1 VAFVRRKI
9 DVTFSLS
16 PDAKD
21 TKFVGT
27 NSSTVKLSGLRCSA
41 KISKAGGPSDCTMDL
56 TIWGMTKSQMNQL
69 STLGMQINLVPKNE
83 VVLEAGDDK
92 TGMTTVFV
100 GYILAAYAD
109 FKSAPEV
116 SFHISAHA
124 GLPQSVIPA
133 VASSFK
139 GSADVATIMAS
150 LATKM
155 GFEFENNGVDAKLSN
170 PYFSGSYRTQA
181 QACAEAAGITVFFD
195 LRKLI
200 IWPKNGSRGG
210 QIPIVSPATGMKGYP
225 SYTAYGIMLETL
237 FNPSINFG
245 NKIKVESD
253 LPAACGEWA
262 VYNLDHALEAEM
274 PNGQW
279 FSTIFAYNPKFP
291 TPVLR

>member
-1 VAFVRRKI
+1 MAFVRRKI

-41 KISKAGGPSDCTMDL
+41 RIAKAGGPSDCTMDL

-69 STLGMQINLVPKNE
+69 STLGMQINLVSKNG
-83 VVLEAGDDK
+83 VVLEAGDDEA
-92 TGMTTVFV
+92 GMTTRFV

-109 FKSAPEV
+109 FKAAPEV
-116 SFHISAHA
+116 AFHITAHS

-139 GSADVATIMAS
+139 GSADVATIMSS

-155 GFEFENNGVDAKLSN
+155 GLSFENSGVTGKLSN
-170 PYFSGSYRTQA
+170 AYFSGSYRTQA
-181 QACAEAAGITVFFD
+181 QACAEAAGISMIID
-195 LRKLI
+195 LGKLA
-200 IWPKNGSRGG
+200 IWPKNGARNG
-210 QIPIVSPATGMKGYP
+210 QIPVVSPATGLKGYP
-225 SYTAYGIMLETL
+225 SYTAYGILLETL
-237 FNPSINFG
+237 FNPSIGFG
-245 NKIKVESD
+245 GKIKVESD

-262 VYNLDHALEAEM
+262 VYNLDDQLESEM
-274 PNGQW
+274 PDGAW
-279 FSTIFAYNPKFP
+279 FTTVYAYNPKYP